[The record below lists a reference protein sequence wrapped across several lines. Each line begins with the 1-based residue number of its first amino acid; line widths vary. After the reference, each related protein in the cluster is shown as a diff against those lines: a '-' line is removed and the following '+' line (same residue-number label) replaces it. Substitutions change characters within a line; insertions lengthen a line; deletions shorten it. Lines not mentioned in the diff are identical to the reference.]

1 MTINE
6 FMEEFDNLAEDR
18 RKDFLRR
25 LFGEIVE
32 NLDNEAIEDFV
43 IGDLLP
49 VFEQAEGD
57 DLFGTE
63 GFRG

>member
-1 MTINE
+1 MNVKE
-6 FMEEFDNLAEDR
+6 FIDEYDNLTNAR

-32 NLDNEAIEDFV
+32 NLDNEAIQDFLE
-43 IGDLLP
+43 GDLLP
-49 VFEQAEGD
+49 LFLEAESND
-57 DLFGTE
+57 FFGTE